1 MSFNEKAKKEN
12 KKRTV
17 YLKVNSE
24 QSKEEVLQLENR
36 MNLEFLIVSKSTK
49 KIDEKFQVSLK

>member
-36 MNLEFLIVSKSTK
+36 MNFEFLIVSKSTK